1 MQIVSSG
8 NNLHEMSKPIFCKKK
23 KKIGKKNNKLSS
35 AEYAHRA
42 VKVND
47 AMNNGTQGYSPNEK
61 IDTDKLL
68 AHSDPNI
75 DQISIS
81 WFYEYHLII
90 KRECTILY
98 ILLGYM

>member
-1 MQIVSSG
+1 MDDRGDYNSSPCT
-8 NNLHEMSKPIFCKKK
+8 SYRRA
-23 KKIGKKNNKLSS
+23 KNNKLSS

-68 AHSDPNI
+68 AHSDPNL

-81 WFYEYHLII
+81 
-90 KRECTILY
+90 
-98 ILLGYM
+98 